1 MADSPPPRRL
11 VAISIAAIDPPRRGN
26 QIRTANL
33 LAHLG
38 THWEVESFSMMM
50 QRTDLPLPR
59 TLHRVTERW
68 TDHRSRDPLMVAWT
82 SVMARLGYP
91 SVYASELLR
100 IWPRGAVRRA
110 LALADVA
117 LVSPPYPF
125 KWVRNNAPTDLPLV
139 LDVHSIEA
147 DMYRPRSAWWTK
159 VISREVDREERG
171 AVRDADLS
179 FVTCDADRAKV
190 EAIGARRVAVVRNG
204 VDVRRFVPRG
214 DAPVDAVRRALGL
227 PTAGTL
233 GVFVG
238 SGHPPNVEAVE
249 QLERDADRYR
259 TAGIT
264 IVVVGRCGTGRRPVG
279 NVIHAG
285 EVRDVLPYLHAADL
299 ALCPLR
305 TGSGTSLKT
314 IEYLAAGVPL
324 VTTAFGVRG
333 LDVVPGVEAEVCDL
347 EDIPARSGALA
358 ADPSRRAS
366 LARGARL
373 AAERFSWQE
382 IGAEATR
389 ALDEVVARRAP
400 AR

>member
-1 MADSPPPRRL
+1 
-11 VAISIAAIDPPRRGN
+11 
-26 QIRTANL
+26 
-33 LAHLG
+33 
-38 THWEVESFSMMM
+38 
-50 QRTDLPLPR
+50 
-59 TLHRVTERW
+59 
-68 TDHRSRDPLMVAWT
+68 MVAWT

-110 LALADVA
+110 LARADVA

-125 KWVRNNAPTDLPLV
+125 KWVRNNTPADLPLV

-264 IVVVGRCGTGRRPVG
+264 IVVVGRCGTGR
-279 NVIHAG
+279 
-285 EVRDVLPYLHAADL
+285 
-299 ALCPLR
+299 
-305 TGSGTSLKT
+305 
-314 IEYLAAGVPL
+314 
-324 VTTAFGVRG
+324 
-333 LDVVPGVEAEVCDL
+333 
-347 EDIPARSGALA
+347 
-358 ADPSRRAS
+358 
-366 LARGARL
+366 
-373 AAERFSWQE
+373 
-382 IGAEATR
+382 ATR
-389 ALDEVVARRAP
+389 FRSPMMGEPAAPRRG
-400 AR
+400 R